1 MRAVAYLRVS
11 SESQVDGNSLA
22 AQERLFKELCK
33 SRDWQAVSIYR
44 EEGRSAHVDS
54 IKKRP
59 VFQQLLE
66 DAANDKFDA
75 VVVHTLDRWSRNLVV
90 TLESL
95 KILAQNDV
103 GLISI
108 TENIDYSTPQG
119 RLFIQ
124 MLGGFSEYFSGSL
137 GTHVRKGQGER
148 ARGGRHLGGIPFGYR
163 SCWSGKDGQRLLE
176 CDPEHPGG
184 VHQIEDEC
192 RAVRELFER
201 YARGTATTA
210 SLAIWLN
217 EQGFRTRNT
226 KRLPTPDGGETVGPR
241 FFTNAS
247 VRVILH
253 NRFYSG
259 IVNHKKELFQGQHE
273 PVIST
278 ELFETVDL
286 AMRKNSGRS
295 STIGRKSNRDYLLK
309 GLARCA
315 HCGMNLWA
323 QTYKNG
329 NRYYR
334 EHRASRSHGECP
346 SKGGSISCSIPDEQI
361 GKMFSSIVLP
371 DDWERRVLA
380 KIVHQDETA
389 RIIGERERVKEKLR
403 RLGKA
408 FVDNLFDDVE
418 YHRQKKSLEWELES
432 LLIPEVDAAKEA
444 GRLLADMPRLWAGAT
459 LQERHHLLTTVLD
472 AVYIDMKGSKSIVSV
487 KAKPAFQAVLG
498 VSGSNRN
505 SSLKLMAR

>member
-1 MRAVAYLRVS
+1 MRTVNYIRVS
-11 SESQVDGNSLA
+11 DESQIEGNSLA
-22 AQERLFKELCK
+22 AQERLFNELCK
-33 SRDWQAVSIYR
+33 SRGWQAVGIYR

-54 IKKRP
+54 INKRP
-59 VFQQLLE
+59 VFKQLLE
-66 DAANDKFDA
+66 DAAKDKFDA
-75 VVVHTLDRWSRNLVV
+75 IVVHTLDRWSRNLSV

-124 MLGGFSEYFSGSL
+124 MLGGFAEYFSGSL

-163 SCWSGKDGQRLLE
+163 SCWSGKDGQRVLQ

-184 VHQIEDEC
+184 VHTVDAEG
-192 RAVRELFER
+192 RAIKGLFEQ
-201 YARGTATTA
+201 YAPGTTSTA

-226 KRLPTPDGGETVGPR
+226 KRLPTANGGETIEPR

-253 NRFYSG
+253 NQFYAG
-259 IVNHKKELFQGQHE
+259 IVKHKEETFPGQHE

-278 ELFETVDL
+278 ELFETVQVAL
-286 AMRKNSGRS
+286 RKNSGRS
-295 STIGRKSNRDYLLK
+295 STIGRRPTRPYLLK
-309 GLARCA
+309 GIARCV

-323 QTYKNG
+323 QTYQNG
-329 NRYYR
+329 NQYYR

-346 SKGGSISCSIPDEQI
+346 AKGGSIPCSIPDEQI

-380 KIVHQDETA
+380 KIVHQDEAA

-408 FVDNLFDDVE
+408 FVDGLFDDVA
-418 YHRQKKSLEWELES
+418 YHRQKKSLEYDLES

-444 GRLLADMPRLWAGAT
+444 GRLLADIPMLWAGAT
-459 LQERHHLLTTVLD
+459 LQERHQLLTTVLD
-472 AVYIDMKGSKSIVSV
+472 AVYVDMKGSRSIVSV
-487 KAKPAFQAVLG
+487 KMKPVFQAVLG
-498 VSGSNRN
+498 ATSRDCVNNVALIAG
-505 SSLKLMAR
+505 